1 MEATLWQCARASYQN
16 SKNLS
21 RGILKRGEVITLL
34 YSNIVAKCKEKGI
47 SIAKLERECDFGNGR
62 IRNWDRYKPSLGSLS
77 KVSNVLNC
85 TIEDLLK
92 GDSKQ

>member
-1 MEATLWQCARASYQN
+1 MASYHN

-62 IRNWDRYKPSLGSLS
+62 IRNWDRYKPSPGSLS